1 MCIRDSL
8 IVFPIHCHG
17 NHWVLAVINLRD
29 KRFEYYDSLRGPAG
43 PVLAN
48 LRRWLEDE
56 HVDKKGGATFD
67 TSAFGEEQWQSGTPR
82 QHNGSDCGW
91 GPCVAVTLHE
101 WRSVIKSLRNLP
113 AVFDYSGGNEGY
125 DSLGGYLLNGRNLA
139 QNLYDAAK
147 AVDPGRPVMT
157 VDGI

>member
-1 MCIRDSL
+1 MLVS
-8 IVFPIHCHG
+8 VEFPMLDG
-17 NHWVLAVINLRD
+17 NRC
-29 KRFEYYDSLRGPAG
+29 
-43 PVLAN
+43 
-48 LRRWLEDE
+48 
-56 HVDKKGGATFD
+56 GAIPGCQNTAPPD
-67 TSAFGEEQWQSGTPR
+67 R
-82 QHNGSDCGW
+82 HDGSDCGW

-147 AVDPGRPVMT
+147 VLDPGRPVMT